1 MDAGHEL
8 VHRLAGRVTRGY
20 ERVRGECCHSFS
32 QALTAPARSLFAE
45 RDPLRDP
52 PQLVDCVEQLS
63 PFLGVQRAASGRS
76 NTRLGQSARP
86 AATPGRSQPSQLRL
100 SARSYVTDVLVFAP
114 HPDDETLGCGGSI
127 AHHTAVGR
135 SVHIVFLTSGEQ
147 GVPSTAPERAGLLRE
162 REAETAVGKLGVA
175 SDHIHFL
182 RLPDGGLSPAD
193 QSQFLSVLGILRQ
206 ARPEVVYLPHE
217 ADASHDHQ
225 QAHLLV
231 WRALEKG
238 ASRSYPDAGP
248 RHWAPTVLGYEVWS
262 AIGVPTFYQSLQPA
276 ETEAKLSALA
286 CYSTQ
291 VKGEG
296 EADYASEG
304 GLALARFRGAMTS
317 GGHREAFAVLRLG
330 ALPWPPPRGHH
341 PA

>member
-1 MDAGHEL
+1 MI
-8 VHRLAGRVTRGY
+8 
-20 ERVRGECCHSFS
+20 
-32 QALTAPARSLFAE
+32 
-45 RDPLRDP
+45 
-52 PQLVDCVEQLS
+52 
-63 PFLGVQRAASGRS
+63 
-76 NTRLGQSARP
+76 
-86 AATPGRSQPSQLRL
+86 
-100 SARSYVTDVLVFAP
+100 DVLVVAP

-127 AHHTAVGR
+127 AHHTAMGR
-135 SVHIVFLTSGEQ
+135 NVHIMFLTSGEQ
-147 GVPSTAPERAGLLRE
+147 GVAGTAPEHAGLVRE
-162 REAETAVGKLGVA
+162 REAEAAAGKLGVPC
-175 SDHIHFL
+175 DNIHFL
-182 RLPDGGLSPAD
+182 RLPDGGLAPGNR
-193 QSQFLSVLGILRQ
+193 SQFLSVLGILRQ
-206 ARPEVVYLPHE
+206 TRPEVVYIPHA

-248 RHWAPTVLGYEVWS
+248 RHWVGTVLGYEVWS
-262 AIGVPTFYQSLQPA
+262 AISTPAFFQSLQAA

-296 EADYASEG
+296 EADYAGEG
-304 GLALARFRGAMTS
+304 GVALARFRGAMTS

-330 ALPWPPPRGHH
+330 ALPWPPPRDQP